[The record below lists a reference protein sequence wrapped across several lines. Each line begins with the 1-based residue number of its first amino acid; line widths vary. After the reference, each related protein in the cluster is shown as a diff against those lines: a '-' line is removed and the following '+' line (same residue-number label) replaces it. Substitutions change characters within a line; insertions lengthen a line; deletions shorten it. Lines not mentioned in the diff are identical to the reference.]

1 LNTRSTKFAAVML
14 AGLSLVWGYSWI
26 TNKIGI
32 LHSSPFD
39 FAAMRVVV
47 GAIGMFMLML
57 IQGRSLRFQHGK
69 FNALI
74 GLLQTSAFFLLTSWA
89 VLHAGAGKTSVLVF
103 IMPFWTLLLAR
114 IFLGERIQG
123 LQWIAVMLAFAGLVL
138 ILAPW
143 QFQGSWLSSMP
154 GVIAGFIWAVTSI
167 LIKRYSKNHALD
179 VFSMTAWQL
188 VIGAVPLIAVAWAV
202 PSPPIQWTWQFFA
215 CLFFS
220 GFVATALGWVIW
232 MYVLDVLPAGTA
244 SLSTLAIPV
253 ITVVGAA
260 LQLGE
265 VPAPHEIQGMLLVAV
280 ALALLSYLGVRQHR
294 RDDPVLGQE

>member
-1 LNTRSTKFAAVML
+1 ML
-14 AGLSLVWGYSWI
+14 AALSLVWGYSWV

-32 LHSSPFD
+32 LLTSPFD

-47 GAIGMFMLML
+47 GAIGMFLLMLM
-57 IQGRSLRFQHGK
+57 QGRSIRFQHGK
-69 FNALI
+69 FNMLI
-74 GLLQTSAFFLLTSWA
+74 GLLQTSGFFLLTSWA

-114 IFLGERIQG
+114 LFLGERIQG
-123 LQWIAVMLAFAGLVL
+123 WQWVAVVLAFAGLIL

-143 QFQGSWLSSMP
+143 QFRGDWLYSLP

-167 LIKRYSKNHALD
+167 LIKRYSKDHTLD

-202 PSPPIQWTWQFFA
+202 PSPPIQWSWLLIA

-220 GFVATALGWVIW
+220 GFVATALGGVVW

-244 SLSTLAIPV
+244 SLSTLAIPM
-253 ITVVGAA
+253 ITVVFAA

-265 VPAPHEIQGMLLVAV
+265 YPAPHEIQGMLLVAA

>member
-1 LNTRSTKFAAVML
+1 ML
-14 AGLSLVWGYSWI
+14 AVLSLVWGYSWV

-32 LHSSPFD
+32 LLSSPFD

-47 GAIGMFMLML
+47 GAIGLILLML
-57 IQGRSLRFQHGK
+57 IQGRSLRFEHGK
-69 FNALI
+69 FNALV
-74 GLLQTSAFFLLTSWA
+74 GLLQTCAFFLLTSWA
-89 VLHAGAGKTSVLVF
+89 VLHAGAGKISVLVF
-103 IMPFWTLLLAR
+103 IMPFWTLLLAW

-123 LQWIAVMLAFAGLVL
+123 LQWVAVGLALAGLVL

-143 QFQGSWLSSMP
+143 KFHGSLLSSLLGVSA
-154 GVIAGFIWAVTSI
+154 GVIWAITSI
-167 LIKRYSKNHALD
+167 LIKRYAKNNPID
-179 VFSMTAWQL
+179 VFSMTVWQL
-188 VIGAVPLIAVAWAV
+188 VIGAVPLIVVAWAT
-202 PSPPIQWTWQFFA
+202 PAPPIQWGWVLIA

-232 MYVLDVLPAGTA
+232 LYILDVLPAGTA

-253 ITVVGAA
+253 ITVIGAA

-265 VPAPHEIQGMLLVAV
+265 YPAPHEIQGMLLIGV

-294 RDDPVLGQE
+294 KDDPLLGRE